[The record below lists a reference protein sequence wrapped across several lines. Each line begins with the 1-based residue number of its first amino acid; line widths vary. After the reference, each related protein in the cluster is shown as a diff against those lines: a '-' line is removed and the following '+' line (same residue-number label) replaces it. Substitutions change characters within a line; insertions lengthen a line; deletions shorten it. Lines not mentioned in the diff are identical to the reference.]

1 LELFLFVEIITEYAL
16 LMFGVVAVDAEIL
29 PVGTIGRIVVVIT
42 VFMVNGEEMSVLL
55 IKLPRARGADKAV
68 DAD

>member
-1 LELFLFVEIITEYAL
+1 
-16 LMFGVVAVDAEIL
+16 MFGVVAVDAEIL

-55 IKLPRARGADKAV
+55 IKLPRALGADKAV